1 MINTEAIIFDMD
13 GVLVNSEKLWKRAE
27 YEIFTSLGVK
37 VTEEYSK
44 LTESMTTSEV
54 TKFWFDKFPWENQE
68 LHVVEQ
74 MVVSKVIDL
83 IETEECSMNGVKP
96 FIEYL
101 RKQNL
106 KIGLATNSPK
116 RIITTVLNKLDIS
129 HLFDAVSSA
138 ECEDTGKPHPA
149 IYITTAKKLD
159 VEPKNCIVIEDSYSG
174 MLAAKNAGM
183 AVCAFTNGNKDIH
196 FEIADYK
203 LTTFNTELRI
213 NH

>member
-1 MINTEAIIFDMD
+1 
-13 GVLVNSEKLWKRAE
+13 
-27 YEIFTSLGVK
+27 
-37 VTEEYSK
+37 
-44 LTESMTTSEV
+44 MTTSEV

-203 LTTFNTELRI
+203 LTTFNTELLI

>member
-13 GVLVNSEKLWKRAE
+13 GVLVNSEKLWKQAE

-83 IETEECSMNGVKP
+83 IETEECSINGVKP

-116 RIITTVLNKLDIS
+116 KIIITV
-129 HLFDAVSSA
+129 V
-138 ECEDTGKPHPA
+138 
-149 IYITTAKKLD
+149 
-159 VEPKNCIVIEDSYSG
+159 
-174 MLAAKNAGM
+174 
-183 AVCAFTNGNKDIH
+183 
-196 FEIADYK
+196 
-203 LTTFNTELRI
+203 
-213 NH
+213 